1 MPAPDAK
8 RVEQLEREI
17 RELRAEVSGFIVQ
30 AKIDL
35 RDLTSGVAGVNG
47 HIEDLMLE
55 VGDAPD
61 HRFRK
66 GDRETIRDRLH
77 RLENDRDA
85 AQIAHA
91 ALEAAQASKAQAW
104 TRWQKIWLFIFAVI
118 GAAIGVLRL
127 LGIGG

>member
-1 MPAPDAK
+1 MPDP

-17 RELRAEVSGFIVQ
+17 RELRAEVSKFIVQ

-35 RDLTSGVAGVNG
+35 RDLNAGVGQVNG
-47 HIEDLMLE
+47 HIADLMLE

-66 GDRETIRDRLH
+66 TDRETIRDRLH

-85 AQIAHA
+85 AAIAHA
-91 ALEAAQASKAQAW
+91 ALEAASASKAQAW
-104 TRWQKIWLFIFAVI
+104 TRWQKIWLFIFAAF
-118 GAAIGVLRL
+118 GSLLALLRI